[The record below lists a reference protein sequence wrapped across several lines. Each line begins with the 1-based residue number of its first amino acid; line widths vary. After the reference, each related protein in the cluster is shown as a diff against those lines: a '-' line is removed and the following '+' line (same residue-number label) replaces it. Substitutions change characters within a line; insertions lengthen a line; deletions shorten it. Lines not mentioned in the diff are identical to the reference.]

1 MASVIPAMNKPLGE
15 QNGRTTSKAAALNRL
30 REHISELSVAFVNT
44 INERDWDSPLWENVA
59 TTFTTKPEALSGAQN
74 GLNGRDAFID
84 SMKKLATAHPKW
96 KINIKT
102 MTVNL
107 SDDHEY
113 AEVFTNS
120 LATGEPEGIARPAM
134 TRLEYRL
141 IKNKWW
147 FVSHEILP
155 GQPVDMMG
163 MQDQYREGM

>member
-1 MASVIPAMNKPLGE
+1 MADALPAMDTPVGE
-15 QNGRTTSKAAALNRL
+15 RNNDVMSSTAALDRL
-30 REHISELSVAFVNT
+30 RHHLSELSVAFVNT
-44 INERDWDSPLWENVA
+44 INKRDWDSPLWDNVA
-59 TTFTTKPEALSGAQN
+59 INFTTKPEALSGAQN

-141 IKNKWW
+141 TKGRWW

-163 MQDQYREGM
+163 LQDQYRNGL

>member
-1 MASVIPAMNKPLGE
+1 MVDAETAMDSPTGDKN
-15 QNGRTTSKAAALNRL
+15 NHTTSNAAALDRL
-30 REHISELSVAFVNT
+30 RKHISELSVAFVNS
-44 INERDWDSPLWENVA
+44 INDRDWDSPLWENVA
-59 TTFTTKPEALSGAQN
+59 TNFTTKPEALSGAQN

-84 SMKKLATAHPKW
+84 SMKKLASTHPKW

-102 MTVNL
+102 ITVNL
-107 SDDHEY
+107 SDEHDY

-163 MQDQYREGM
+163 MQDQYRDGI